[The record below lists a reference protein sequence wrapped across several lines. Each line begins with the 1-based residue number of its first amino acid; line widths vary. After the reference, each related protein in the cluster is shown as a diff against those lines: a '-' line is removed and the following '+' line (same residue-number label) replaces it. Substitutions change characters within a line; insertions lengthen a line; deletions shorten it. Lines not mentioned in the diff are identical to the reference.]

1 MKRFKEIYKYII
13 YVICSQMSVI
23 QEKLLTHKLNNS
35 LTFYLHLHDTR
46 EWNLESYNKIL
57 TFDNV
62 EHAILL
68 NDEIHY
74 DLIKKSMMFL
84 MKEDIKP
91 MWEDLPNKDGG
102 CFSFKV
108 LNKDI
113 EQVWKEVY
121 FNVIGGTI
129 TKNSKYYQNING
141 ITLSPKKKFC
151 ILKIW
156 MKDCVLKDPEIFV
169 SIPNLSVNGCLFKKH
184 NPEF

>member
-1 MKRFKEIYKYII
+1 
-13 YVICSQMSVI
+13 MSVVVNSS
-23 QEKLLTHKLNNS
+23 KYLLKNNW
-35 LTFYLHLHDTR
+35 TYYLHLHDTR
-46 EWNLESYNKIL
+46 DWSIDSYNNIL
-57 TFDNV
+57 RFHCAED
-62 EHAILL
+62 AILL

-91 MWEDLPNKDGG
+91 MWEDDNNKNGG

-121 FNVIGGTI
+121 FSVIGSTI
-129 TKNSKYYQNING
+129 TKNKKYYKLING

-156 MKDCVLKDPEIFV
+156 MCNCDLKDPDIFID
-169 SIPNLSVNGCLFKKH
+169 IPNLTREGCLFKKH
-184 NPEF
+184 CPEC